1 MDKAQI
7 IRDEILVLRAQMG
20 ESEALAALVQG
31 WQPRLWAFARVLTGD
46 DESAWEVTQEAWE
59 AVLRDLQRLGDPS
72 RFRPWV
78 FRIVR
83 NKSADRIRG
92 VVRQRRLLQEHAEHE
107 DVSAAARQGD
117 VREVLRSL
125 PEADGSLLALHYLE
139 GFSYEELAEL
149 LEIPL
154 GTVKSRLNTAR
165 NKLRTLL
172 EAHDGQ
178 L

>member
-1 MDKAQI
+1 MEKRDA
-7 IRDEILVLRAQMG
+7 IRDEILVLRAQAG
-20 ESEALAALVQG
+20 EADAWAALVQA

-46 DESAWEVTQEAWE
+46 DESAWDVMQDVWV
-59 AVLRDLQRLGDPS
+59 AVLRDLGRLQAPE

-83 NKSADRIRG
+83 NKSADKVRRA
-92 VVRQRRLLQEHAEHE
+92 VRQRNLLREHAESMTGGGE
-107 DVSAAARQGD
+107 FGQTGIRDILNA
-117 VREVLRSL
+117 L
-125 PEADGSLLALHYLE
+125 PEGDGSLLALHYLE

-165 NKLRTLL
+165 TKLRTLL
-172 EAHDGQ
+172 ESENG
-178 L
+178 